1 MRLKLSKFITLVK
14 SEAGYH
20 SDYEYDPEVE
30 FVGIKWQEE
39 HHPSAE
45 LFPIEFIDAKST
57 GKGRVTLKFVTT
69 KHNQ

>member
-1 MRLKLSKFITLVK
+1 MKMSEFVKIIDQNLSINPTVK
-14 SEAGYH
+14 
-20 SDYEYDPEVE
+20 

-45 LFPIEFIDAKST
+45 LFPIEFVDAKAES
-57 GKGRVTLKFVTT
+57 GGRVIVVKFVTT

>member
-1 MRLKLSKFITLVK
+1 MKLTQFIKMAEL
-14 SEAGYH
+14 AAR
-20 SDYEYDPEVE
+20 DCDDLDAQVE

-45 LFPIEFIDAKST
+45 LFPIEFVNAKST
-57 GKGRVTLKFVTT
+57 GKYKVTLKFVTT

>member
-1 MRLKLSKFITLVK
+1 MRLKLSKFVGIIK
-14 SEAGYH
+14 SAAGY
-20 SDYEYDPEVE
+20 DAEFEYDPEIE

-45 LFPIEFIDAKST
+45 LFPIEFVNANST
-57 GKGRVTLKFVTT
+57 KGKVTLKFITT